1 MIEDLFTPMHLL
13 LLFVIV
19 FFLFGAKRLPDLGK
33 SLGHGIREFR
43 SGIQGLTDAEP
54 ETIEPPVEPPA
65 VEAVSDTPVE
75 AVSDTPIEAE
85 SDTSAEAV
93 SDTPAEHAT
102 TATAPAEASAAA
114 ATGETVA
121 PASDGGVD
129 DAPMPPDEVVDPS
142 DVTIVDEPVD
152 ASPIEAD
159 DATLVDDEAI
169 TPVADERAAS

>member
-1 MIEDLFTPMHLL
+1 VIEDLFTPMHLL

-54 ETIEPPVEPPA
+54 EAIETPVEPPA
-65 VEAVSDTPVE
+65 VEAVSDTPAEAVSDTPVE
-75 AVSDTPIEAE
+75 AVSDTPVEN
-85 SDTSAEAV
+85 
-93 SDTPAEHAT
+93 AT
-102 TATAPAEASAAA
+102 TAAAPAEASAAA
-114 ATGETVA
+114 ATGEVVA

-129 DAPMPPDEVVDPS
+129 DASMPPDEVVDPS